1 MLEDMEQALGVT
13 FTSEQRDIIINNYTE
28 SARITACAGAGK
40 TSTVVALLYHLIH
53 AGGKSVDNILCTSF
67 TREATKN
74 IERKYVE
81 LAHALKSPL
90 KPKFITMDAY
100 CREIIMNHYEVLG
113 FEEQPTIIDA
123 IDTSEHNIRIS
134 EVLTDLNVPHSPW
147 QAKYVAE
154 LVRFLDSSMIFDETT
169 ISNLHKF
176 QKTGFSLEVIK
187 DVRVYQ
193 YQTSIYSNSIDLG
206 NLGMYALAIILT
218 KPSIGEELR
227 RKNEILIVD
236 ESQDYSLMKLEI
248 AKQIASKVIVCGD
261 IRQQIYS
268 FNGAHRGI
276 LSLFD
281 RVYPHCDKFHMTQS
295 FRNPS
300 TISAFANNII
310 KGAHLVDDAELIGLP
325 DKEGSFKVTTDRVA
339 VVDKVI
345 TDLREEYSKLDELGK
360 LQNQYMFLFRNNNS
374 AISLIHKLYTERLP
388 FITNSFVPITKIR
401 GIKDFSALVSLLLDP
416 TDASKLGILKKFVP
430 EFYDENKLFTP
441 VVKMKTVPFYDIRF
455 EYTDSY
461 TNKFM
466 NVCRSAKDR
475 LYSDSFLVFIELMR
489 DFYFRAFYGKYNQL
503 LDWSLD
509 GQIAIAKYVGISTL
523 TLPEIWNQEADKAKF
538 IKESESIGGSLSLF
552 TIHAAKGLEADVV
565 CIIDAE
571 EEIMPSRP
579 RIEQLIAGKYYLEAA
594 NQLRDEFNLA
604 YVAATRTRRDLYILY
619 KNELAKVFEGTHN
632 YDVLEEYL
640 TMEFSGDKDV
650 ELFVEFVKEANI

>member
-1 MLEDMEQALGVT
+1 
-13 FTSEQRDIIINNYTE
+13 
-28 SARITACAGAGK
+28 
-40 TSTVVALLYHLIH
+40 
-53 AGGKSVDNILCTSF
+53 
-67 TREATKN
+67 
-74 IERKYVE
+74 
-81 LAHALKSPL
+81 
-90 KPKFITMDAY
+90 
-100 CREIIMNHYEVLG
+100 
-113 FEEQPTIIDA
+113 
-123 IDTSEHNIRIS
+123 
-134 EVLTDLNVPHSPW
+134 
-147 QAKYVAE
+147 
-154 LVRFLDSSMIFDETT
+154 
-169 ISNLHKF
+169 
-176 QKTGFSLEVIK
+176 
-187 DVRVYQ
+187 
-193 YQTSIYSNSIDLG
+193 
-206 NLGMYALAIILT
+206 
-218 KPSIGEELR
+218 
-227 RKNEILIVD
+227 
-236 ESQDYSLMKLEI
+236 
-248 AKQIASKVIVCGD
+248 
-261 IRQQIYS
+261 
-268 FNGAHRGI
+268 
-276 LSLFD
+276 
-281 RVYPHCDKFHMTQS
+281 
-295 FRNPS
+295 
-300 TISAFANNII
+300 
-310 KGAHLVDDAELIGLP
+310 
-325 DKEGSFKVTTDRVA
+325 
-339 VVDKVI
+339 
-345 TDLREEYSKLDELGK
+345 
-360 LQNQYMFLFRNNNS
+360 
-374 AISLIHKLYTERLP
+374 
-388 FITNSFVPITKIR
+388 
-401 GIKDFSALVSLLLDP
+401 LLDP

-430 EFYDENKLFTP
+430 EFYEENKLFTP